1 MFKYLFFI
9 LFRYVLCHYLISGMY
24 INLNIILVINY
35 NWMVV
40 MDDNTLKTFAYIS
53 ISSYRI
59 KAIKAMQNGNE
70 TPTQIANDSDIR
82 LSHISKV
89 LKELKDCAVA
99 ECINEQERKNRIYR
113 LTPLGHEI
121 AENLD

>member
-1 MFKYLFFI
+1 
-9 LFRYVLCHYLISGMY
+9 
-24 INLNIILVINY
+24 
-35 NWMVV
+35 
-40 MDDNTLKTFAYIS
+40 MDDDTLKIFAYIS

-70 TPTQIANDSDIR
+70 TPTQIVNHSGIR

-89 LKELKDCAVA
+89 LKELKDCGAA
-99 ECINEQERKNRIYR
+99 ECINEQDRVNRIYR

-121 AENLD
+121 ADNLE